1 MCACEDESWGGA
13 SWRQTLRRRLLVRS
27 PGLIPFILLSF
38 LAKSG
43 TREFQT
49 PSLFNLGPHYRIIF
63 FHQKIC

>member
-1 MCACEDESWGGA
+1 MCVPMRMKAGGA
-13 SWRQTLRRRLLVRS
+13 SWRRTLRRRPLVHL
-27 PGLIPFILLSF
+27 PELIPFILLSF
-38 LAKSG
+38 LAKSR